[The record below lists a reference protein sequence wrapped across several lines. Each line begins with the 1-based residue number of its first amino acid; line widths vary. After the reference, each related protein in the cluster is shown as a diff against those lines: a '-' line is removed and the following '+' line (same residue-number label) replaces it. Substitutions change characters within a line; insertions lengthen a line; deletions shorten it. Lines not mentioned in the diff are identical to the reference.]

1 MSARAAR
8 PHKAKGRR
16 APERRRLAL
25 VHVAKRQLGLTDEQY
40 RDLLQGAAGVRSAG
54 DLRHHYQW
62 DAVFRAF
69 DRAGWKRGQLN
80 GQWSALYAAWMEL
93 HRAGA
98 VRRGS
103 LRALQAWLRQR
114 YGAQDIY
121 RRDQLSSAIEALKAW
136 RKRVAA
142 TTARS

>member
-1 MSARAAR
+1 MSAARAAR

-40 RDLLQGAAGVRSAG
+40 RGLLQGAAGVSSAA

-69 DRAGWKRGQLN
+69 DRAGWKRAALN
-80 GQWSALYAAWMEL
+80 GQWSALYRAWMEL

-103 LRALQAWLRQR
+103 MQALRAWLKAR

-136 RKRVAA
+136 RKRAKA
-142 TTARS
+142 QS